1 VKVVEEPALR
11 DVVPRPLL
19 CLRVFGLCLLIFI
32 VSQKALKLNKIKLT
46 NSLHSVQGMNKV
58 ALHMRVFGCL
68 VYVVHGREGI
78 SDGVHCLQEDRSNS
92 VMPSKISPVNFVDM
106 IIPCKKSVIT
116 IPNI

>member
-1 VKVVEEPALR
+1 
-11 DVVPRPLL
+11 
-19 CLRVFGLCLLIFI
+19 
-32 VSQKALKLNKIKLT
+32 
-46 NSLHSVQGMNKV
+46 
-58 ALHMRVFGCL
+58 
-68 VYVVHGREGI
+68 VHGREGI